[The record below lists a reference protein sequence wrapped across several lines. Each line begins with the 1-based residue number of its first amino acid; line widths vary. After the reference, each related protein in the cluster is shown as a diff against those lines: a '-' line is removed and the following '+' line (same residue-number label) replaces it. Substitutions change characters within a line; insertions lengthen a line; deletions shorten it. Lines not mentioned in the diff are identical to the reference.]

1 MNINLTRDMSCYL
14 LNSAKWSVIYCVRR
28 QSNRLLVKQ
37 ISDLSLFKLQD
48 RPGKFFHYGGRGLL
62 FRQMRI
68 TSNDIRICSQVF
80 QYQISRTLENKPKHK
95 LEKEEELAENANE
108 EKEEKKMSLVQRYK
122 TMLKEYWYVLIPVHV
137 ATSLVWFGS
146 FYYVAK
152 SGFDI
157 VPYLEAVGFSE
168 QFLEPLKNS
177 SLGYLAVASAI
188 YKLATPARY
197 MVTIGGTTFAVKYL
211 TKRNYIKPM
220 KDIKTMIQQ
229 RRKGS

>member
-1 MNINLTRDMSCYL
+1 MSINLTRDMSCYL

-37 ISDLSLFKLQD
+37 ISDLSLKLQD
-48 RPGKFFHYGGRGLL
+48 RPGKFSHYGGRGLL

-68 TSNDIRICSQVF
+68 TSNDVRICSQVF

-95 LEKEEELAENANE
+95 LEKEEPAEN
-108 EKEEKKMSLVQRYK
+108 EKEEKKMSLIQRYK
-122 TMLKEYWYVLIPVHV
+122 TMLKDYWYVLIPVHV

-168 QFLEPLKNS
+168 RFLEPLKNS
-177 SLGYLAVASAI
+177 RLGYLAVASAM

-197 MVTIGGTTFAVKYL
+197 MVTVGGTTFAVKYL
-211 TKRNYIKPM
+211 TKRNYIKSM